1 MKCILYTLIALRLL
15 NCAFATPPVL
25 EHLNRLPSRVDLGAY
40 DNRHEFDDLRT
51 LKYEVIWCNLDKYR
65 NGKLLPQLAKIANK
79 GRTPIVTI
87 EAYPIPAIGGKET
100 LLPDITA
107 GKYDEIIFAMATET
121 DSLGSPVCVRFA
133 PEMDMDT
140 DKPYARK
147 PPEIFIPAYQHF
159 VLVFRDASPTSL
171 LIWTSV
177 GNQGGEKY
185 YPGDDYVD
193 YTGYSLYEQAD
204 ASKLW
209 CGHERSFADWMNE
222 KYPAFAK
229 LGKPIMITEL
239 GIWGSPQKQR
249 SWMEDAFATVGNYPL
264 VKALI
269 YFNAQDSVSWR
280 KWGAPGAPNWRINRS
295 IFSN

>member
-1 MKCILYTLIALRLL
+1 MRGILATFILLALVQ
-15 NCAFATPPVL
+15 AGEATPPAA
-25 EHLNRLPSRVDLGAY
+25 EHLNALPAGVDLGAY
-40 DNRHEFDDLRT
+40 DNQHKFDDLRT
-51 LKYEVIWCNLDKYR
+51 LKYEMIWCNLDKYR
-65 NGKLLPQLAKIANK
+65 EGKLLPELAEITNR

-87 EAYPIPAIGGKET
+87 EPYPIRGIGWRKN

-107 GKYDEIIFAMATET
+107 GKYDSIILAMANEV

-140 DKPYARK
+140 GKPYTQK

-159 VLVFRDASPTSL
+159 VLVFREASPTSL
-171 LIWTSV
+171 IIWTSV

-185 YPGDDYVD
+185 YPGADYVD

-209 CGHERSFADWMNE
+209 CGHERSFAEWMDE
-222 KYPAFAK
+222 KYPAFATF
-229 LGKPIMITEL
+229 GKPIIITEL
-239 GIWGSPQKQR
+239 GIWGSPEKQKT
-249 SWMEDAFATVGNYPL
+249 WMEDAFATVGKYPL

-280 KWGAPGAPNWRINRS
+280 KWGAPGAPNWHIDRAVFTN
-295 IFSN
+295 

>member
-1 MKCILYTLIALRLL
+1 MKLVLQAIVALALL
-15 NCAFATPPVL
+15 GCAEATPPPV
-25 EHLNRLPSRVDLGAY
+25 EHLNHLPPTVDLGAY
-40 DNRHEFDDLRT
+40 DNQHRFDDLRT
-51 LKYEVIWCNLDKYR
+51 LKYEMIWSDLDKYR
-65 NGKLLPQLAKIANK
+65 SGRLRPELTKIASK

-87 EAYPIPAIGGKET
+87 EPYPIPRIGGSET

-107 GKYDEIIFAMATET
+107 GKYDEVILAMATET
-121 DSLGSPVCVRFA
+121 ESLGSPVFIRFA
-133 PEMDMDT
+133 PEMDMTT

-147 PPEIFIPAYQHF
+147 PPEVFIPAYQHF
-159 VLVFRDASPTSL
+159 VLVFREASPTSL
-171 LIWTSV
+171 LVWTSV

-209 CGHERSFADWMNE
+209 CGHERSFAQWMDE

-229 LGKPIMITEL
+229 LGKPVIITEL
-239 GIWGSPQKQR
+239 GICGSPQKQR
-249 SWMEDAFATVGNYPL
+249 SWMVDAFATVANYPL

-269 YFNAQDSVSWR
+269 YFNAQDTVSWK
-280 KWGAPGAPNWRINRS
+280 KWGAPGAPNWRINPS
-295 IFSN
+295 VFSN